1 MNVTFSFNT
10 AICNFFPQNIL
21 QINMYKTTRNYD
33 YLSKKQYAKILK
45 TYSDPKFKAA
55 FSLDKYK

>member
-1 MNVTFSFNT
+1 MDTLDKAVAHPT
-10 AICNFFPQNIL
+10 
-21 QINMYKTTRNYD
+21 YGRNYD